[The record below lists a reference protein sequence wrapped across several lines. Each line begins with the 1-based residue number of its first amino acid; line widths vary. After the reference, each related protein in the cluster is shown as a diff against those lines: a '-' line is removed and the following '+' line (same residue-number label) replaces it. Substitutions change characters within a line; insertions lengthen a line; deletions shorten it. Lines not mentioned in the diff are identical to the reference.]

1 MTRCK
6 PDEPRA
12 SIARSSASTGLPF
25 RRSLEPSNRAFVVR
39 ATICMCVAALTL
51 IGVAGCSWV
60 TRRQIVETKVDG
72 FRWNGT
78 MRVTKRYDGR
88 SDRWSIE
95 RVELASDDGRLLEV
109 TTSDVAFTVR
119 RPFDRAR
126 SGTEAVKAGVGR
138 VIERPRVPRGRQ
150 YETTVPGK

>member
-1 MTRCK
+1 M
-6 PDEPRA
+6 
-12 SIARSSASTGLPF
+12 
-25 RRSLEPSNRAFVVR
+25 
-39 ATICMCVAALTL
+39 
-51 IGVAGCSWV
+51 
-60 TRRQIVETKVDG
+60 RRQIVETKVDD

-88 SDRWSIE
+88 SDGWSIE

-126 SGTEAVKAGVGR
+126 SGTEAAKGSVGR
-138 VIERPRVPRGRQ
+138 DMPLPRVPRGER
-150 YETTVPGK
+150 YETAIID